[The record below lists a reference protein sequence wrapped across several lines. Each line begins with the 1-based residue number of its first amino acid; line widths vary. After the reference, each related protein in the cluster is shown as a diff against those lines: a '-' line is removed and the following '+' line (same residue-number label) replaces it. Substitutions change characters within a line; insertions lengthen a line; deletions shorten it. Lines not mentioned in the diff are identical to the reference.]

1 MALPDEPQN
10 PYIRSMNPFQKIAA
24 GIGGIGILAVA
35 IWLGTIIFVAL
46 LVLAPVLYLYGRWK
60 MGKMRKEFEEKNPEL
75 ARQLRERQA
84 MRPGGGVIEAEY
96 VVVEEPLDDTP
107 PPKP

>member
-1 MALPDEPQN
+1 
-10 PYIRSMNPFQKIAA
+10 MNPFQKIAA
-24 GIGGIGILAVA
+24 AVGGIGILALA

-60 MGKMRKEFEEKNPEL
+60 MGKMRKEFEARNPEL
-75 ARQLRERQA
+75 ARQMREQRAAQ
-84 MRPGGGVIEAEY
+84 RGGEVIDVEY
-96 VVVEEPLDDTP
+96 VVIEEPLDDKP

>member
-1 MALPDEPQN
+1 
-10 PYIRSMNPFQKIAA
+10 MNPLQKIAA
-24 GIGGIGILAVA
+24 AVGGIGILALA

-60 MGKMRKEFEEKNPEL
+60 MGKMRKEFEAQNPEL
-75 ARQLRERQA
+75 ARQMRERQA
-84 MRPGGGVIEAEY
+84 MRPGGDVIETDY
-96 VVVEEPLDDTP
+96 VVVEEPLDDKP